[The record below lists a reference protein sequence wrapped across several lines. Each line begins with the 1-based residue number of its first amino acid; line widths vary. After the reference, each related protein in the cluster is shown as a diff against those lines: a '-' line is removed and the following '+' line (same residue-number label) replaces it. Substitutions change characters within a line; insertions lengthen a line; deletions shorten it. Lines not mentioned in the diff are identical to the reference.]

1 MPDVVVIAGPN
12 GAGKSTIAPALLRD
26 LLHVRQFV
34 NADQIAAGLSGF
46 DPEGTAFRAGR
57 LMLSRLHELADERED
72 FAFETTLSS
81 RSFAPFLRQLKVS
94 GYKFRL
100 IYLWLRSARQARE
113 RVARRVRLGGHDVPA
128 AIIERRY
135 RRSLA
140 NFFALYQNL
149 ADEWRFYDN
158 SRLRIARLV
167 AAGSSSRESEV
178 ADPRLWRTLR
188 RRYASDG

>member
-12 GAGKSTIAPALLRD
+12 GAGKSTVAPALLRD
-26 LLHVRQFV
+26 LLQVPQFV

-46 DPEGTAFRAGR
+46 DPEGAAFRAGR
-57 LMLSRLHELADERED
+57 LMLSRLHELSDQRVD

-81 RSFAPFLRQLKVS
+81 RSFVPFLERLKAS

-113 RVARRVRLGGHDVPA
+113 RVARRVRMGGHDVPA
-128 AIIERRY
+128 AVVDRRY
-135 RRSLA
+135 QRSLA
-140 NFFALYQNL
+140 NFFGLYQNL

-158 SRLRIARLV
+158 SRQRVARLV
-167 AAGSSSRESEV
+167 AAGSGSREIEV
-178 ADPRLWRTLR
+178 ANGALWQDLR
-188 RRYASDG
+188 RRYTRDG